1 MDKIVDQAWA
11 SLLAAAMK
19 KRATLRPEM
28 GDEIDLCLAQSR
40 LLSLVAADP
49 AMPGLVY
56 RSALSAAQKNAQT
69 IVRRL
74 GMPLDYFWKFDYW
87 PKARALTTLRQ
98 IVKRVFSA
106 MFTQAKEGNMEV
118 IDLEID
124 PLRFS
129 IDFTE
134 CAECAGIAGL
144 EQGMCYY
151 HAGTFSGILTALI
164 GRDLIG
170 YETTCHSSGDESCR
184 FIIGPAADADV
195 RMAHDA
201 YLVPPPNAVDV
212 AARVEQSLEKLPV
225 RALGNSVDVSYH
237 QLAIAS
243 TLLADP
249 QRLAS
254 AHGDVGARLGHHLA
268 PILARFYEGQEL
280 QNVAAY
286 YQQLGQSLVELKQ
299 DGSRLELTLSAC
311 PDCAG
316 ADSAPEMASFLLG
329 ELLGLISGLA
339 KTEMTLETKD
349 FEQDGVRLVLSP
361 ES

>member
-19 KRATLRPEM
+19 KRETLRPEM
-28 GDEIDLCLAQSR
+28 GDEIDLCLVQSR
-40 LLSLVAADP
+40 LLSLMAADP
-49 AMPGLVY
+49 AMPGIVH
-56 RSALSAAQKNAQT
+56 RSAQSTARKNAQT

-74 GMPLDYFWKFDYW
+74 GMPPDYFWKFEYW

-98 IVKRVFSA
+98 IVRRVFSA
-106 MFTQAKEGNMEV
+106 MFAQAKEGNMEV
-118 IDLEID
+118 VDLDID

-129 IDFTE
+129 IDFSE

-151 HAGTFSGILTALI
+151 HAGTFSGILSALV

-170 YETTCHSSGDESCR
+170 YETTCRSSGDESCG
-184 FIIGPAADADV
+184 FIIGPADDEDV
-195 RMAHDA
+195 RKAYDA
-201 YLVPPPNAVDV
+201 YLVPPPSMVDM

-225 RALGNSVDVSYH
+225 RALGNSVDVCYH
-237 QLAIAS
+237 QLAMAS

-254 AHGDVGARLGHHLA
+254 EHVDVGTRLGHRLA
-268 PILARFYEGQEL
+268 PILARFYGSEEL
-280 QNVAAY
+280 QNVGAY
-286 YQQLGQSLVELKQ
+286 YQQLGQSLVEFRQ
-299 DGSRLELTLSAC
+299 DGPRLELAISAC

-316 ADSAPEMASFLLG
+316 ADRAPEMASFLLG
-329 ELLGLISGLA
+329 EVLGLISGLS
-339 KTEMTLETKD
+339 KTEMALETQE
-349 FEQDGVRLVLSP
+349 FEQDGVRVVLSP